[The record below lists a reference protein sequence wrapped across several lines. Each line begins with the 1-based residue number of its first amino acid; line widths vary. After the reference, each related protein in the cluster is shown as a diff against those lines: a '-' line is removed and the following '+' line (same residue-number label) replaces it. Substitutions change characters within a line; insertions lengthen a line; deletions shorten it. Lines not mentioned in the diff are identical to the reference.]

1 MSDKKNLKTAGCNNP
16 VFENNNNREACPL
29 RRSYEKR
36 LIAGLTSAVS
46 LFLLALCGIST
57 QPLKS
62 Y

>member
-16 VFENNNNREACPL
+16 VFENNNREASPL